1 MSASDLDMRNVRKS
15 IGYKNMTQ
23 STPLKIW
30 VISDRR
36 AGHTAGSRG
45 LVKAFG
51 KIQATQVDWV
61 HADLRISGSHRLLTT
76 ALRFF
81 PNKWHAFWINVF
93 YKIDKQPSDAP
104 DIVCSAGR
112 ETQFLNILWTRKY
125 AAKNFFVGTLRSV
138 PHNLFTAFIT
148 PLSIE
153 APNHIKVDVPLTDID
168 RDALHTDI
176 EGNVSVGSNTLWA
189 LLIGGKTPGYGFER
203 QDWLNLAKS
212 MQNLSEKHGGKW
224 LLTTSRRTGTDIE
237 GILKSALP
245 SQYILDAV
253 WYSDDKRKVVA
264 PFLNAADAVFCTEDS
279 MAMLGEAVSVGKPV
293 YSLRPEKI
301 NLDWK
306 ETEIVSHL
314 ERGKKIYRL
323 SLVALA
329 ENQADLPPLE
339 TFDLFE
345 TSPLDDLALKIRPY
359 LLK

>member
-1 MSASDLDMRNVRKS
+1 
-15 IGYKNMTQ
+15 MTR
-23 STPLKIW
+23 STSLKIW
-30 VISDRR
+30 VISDAK
-36 AGHTAGSRG
+36 AGHMAGSRG

-61 HADLRISGSHRLLTT
+61 HANLRISGSHRLLTK

-93 YKIDKQPSDAP
+93 YKIGKQPSDAP

-112 ETQFLNILWTRKY
+112 ETQFLNILWARKY
-125 AAKNFFVGTLRSV
+125 AAKNFFVGTLRNV
-138 PHNLFTAFIT
+138 PHDLFTAFIT

-168 RDALHTDI
+168 HDTLQT
-176 EGNVSVGSNTLWA
+176 GTKVNVSDGAHPIWA
-189 LLIGGKTPGYGFER
+189 LLIGGKTPGYAFER

-224 LLTTSRRTGTDIE
+224 LLTTSRRTGADIE
-237 GILKSALP
+237 DILKSAVP

-253 WYSDDKRKVVA
+253 WHSDDKRKVVK
-264 PFLNAADAVFCTEDS
+264 PFLNAAEAVFCTEDS
-279 MAMLGEAVSVGKPV
+279 MAMLGEAVSAGKPV
-293 YSLRPEKI
+293 YSLRPHKI

-314 ERGKKIYRL
+314 EQGKKIYRL
-323 SLVALA
+323 SLTELA
-329 ENQADLPPLE
+329 GNKADLPPLE
-339 TFDLFE
+339 SFDLYE
-345 TSPLDDLALKIRPY
+345 TSPLDALALKIHPY